1 MKNKKGII
9 ITKGFQEILD
19 DSRHKPIKIWVD
31 KDSEFY
37 NRSMKSLLQYNDI
50 EIYLTRDKVKSVVGE
65 RFIRTLKSKIYK
77 YMTSLSKNVYIG
89 KLYDLLNKYGSTY
102 HSTIKVDPVDVKET
116 IYLLFL
122 IKKIVKNSQ
131 NLSLVTA

>member
-19 DSRHKPIKIWVD
+19 ESRHKPIKIWVD

-50 EIYLTRDKVKSVVGE
+50 EVYLTRDKVKSVVGE

>member
-1 MKNKKGII
+1 
-9 ITKGFQEILD
+9 
-19 DSRHKPIKIWVD
+19 
-31 KDSEFY
+31 
-37 NRSMKSLLQYNDI
+37 
-50 EIYLTRDKVKSVVGE
+50 
-65 RFIRTLKSKIYK
+65 
-77 YMTSLSKNVYIG
+77 MTSLSKNVYIG

>member
-19 DSRHKPIKIWVD
+19 ESRHKPIKIWVD

>member
-19 DSRHKPIKIWVD
+19 ESRHKPIKIWVD

-50 EIYLTRDKVKSVVGE
+50 EVYLTRDKVKSVVGE

-116 IYLLFL
+116 IHLLFL

>member
-19 DSRHKPIKIWVD
+19 ESRHKPIKIWVD

-102 HSTIKVDPVDVKET
+102 HSTIKVDPFDVKET

-131 NLSLVTA
+131 DLSLVTA